1 MPLVKYYVDA
11 NLLLWGC
18 VSGLVS
24 RKAMFWPYLGP
35 WVCNAQIRVA
45 LVFLPSF
52 HLSSERV
59 SSFFLLHWLYVPH
72 IGLQNNFCCSLSCH
86 CLQHFPSFL
95 FWLLNF
101 PIPNSFGLTAW
112 ASLPYF
118 FPWLSFLFIP
128 VYHLEDCILALLCP
142 CCFLFKYLLG
152 IQFADLSFSWHFS
165 MVLQCSVQ
173 LADISCAFQ
182 LTECILFTKAA
193 PLSSYYGIT
202 KCLFLY
208 VTLRSTHL
216 QFLTNVDGLQQGL
229 YWCTA

>member
-35 WVCNAQIRVA
+35 WVCNAQICVA

-118 FPWLSFLFIP
+118 FSHSF
-128 VYHLEDCILALLCP
+128 
-142 CCFLFKYLLG
+142 
-152 IQFADLSFSWHFS
+152 LSFSSPCTTWETAPWLYCVHVAFCLNICLGS
-165 MVLQCSVQ
+165 SLQIFPFPDTFPWYFN
-173 LADISCAFQ
+173 A
-182 LTECILFTKAA
+182 
-193 PLSSYYGIT
+193 LSS
-202 KCLFLY
+202 
-208 VTLRSTHL
+208 
-216 QFLTNVDGLQQGL
+216 
-229 YWCTA
+229 